1 MQLSQKQK
9 LAVAIIAFSLS
20 GYIIY
25 NTFWSSPAAPAP
37 VVSNSVSGGEVVTDI
52 PEENDILGVASE
64 FDTITFD
71 SKLFS
76 SPVFQSLTDSNAI
89 VSQEPEGRPN
99 PFAEIGVDRVR
110 PVVASPT
117 TKR

>member
-37 VVSNSVSGGEVVTDI
+37 IVSDSVNNGEVVTDV
-52 PEENDILGVASE
+52 PQESDILGIASE
-64 FDTITFD
+64 FDTITFE
-71 SKLFS
+71 SELFS
-76 SPVFQSLTDSNAI
+76 SPVFQSLTDSNAT

-110 PVVASPT
+110 PAVTSPT